1 MHAVLDGDQLPEDW
15 FEADLEDEE
24 IPPPPAWRRWLIGGV
39 AALVVLAMAGTQL
52 WNVIDRGA
60 PPIADNG
67 LEVCGFDYCDVQD
80 AVRAAGLGLEM
91 ARLAQTYIDEQTARN
106 LTDRLVAQL
115 GQHPVEVQIVD
126 RLDGLT
132 AGQYSP
138 STRTIRLERPIRAWI
153 VVHEAAHT
161 ASSGHGDD
169 FIDALQRLLPL
180 TEDL

>member
-1 MHAVLDGDQLPEDW
+1 MKAVLEGEHLPDDW
-15 FEADLEDEE
+15 FDPEADDD
-24 IPPPPAWRRWLIGGV
+24 IPPPPAWRRWLIIGV
-39 AALVVLAMAGTQL
+39 AAVVVLAMGGTQL
-52 WNVIDRGA
+52 WNLVDRGS

-80 AVRAAGLGLEM
+80 AVRAAGLDLEM
-91 ARLAQTYIDEQTARN
+91 ARLAQTYIDEQTARD
-106 LTDRLVAQL
+106 LTDRLVARL
-115 GQHPVEVQIVD
+115 GQAPVEVQIVD
-126 RLDGLT
+126 RLDGRT

-169 FIDALQRLLPL
+169 FIEALERLLPL
-180 TEDL
+180 TDGL